1 MLARRSRNA
10 SYSRTSCL
18 SLNNQQTFVTEKAS
32 TDPELKYWV
41 AMHRVY
47 GIGPARF
54 RQLLRHFGS
63 IDIAWSA
70 PFSALVAAGIGQEN
84 ARSLEE
90 LRSKSDPDH
99 EIETLDRLGIS
110 ALRHDSPEYP
120 KSLAETYDPPP
131 VLYFK
136 GQLPA
141 TETNAVAVVG
151 SRRCTAYGREMT
163 KRIATGFAQTG
174 VAVYSGLARGIDGT
188 AHRATLDAGGRTVA
202 VVGGGLDSIY
212 PAEHERMAG
221 EMIEKGGAV
230 VSEYPVGVRPK
241 PEHFPRRN
249 RVISGLTRGVV
260 VVEAARKSGA
270 MLTVKWALEQDRE
283 VFAVPG
289 SALSVNSEGPNWLIQ
304 QGAKLTTSH
313 LDVLEELNISPVLP
327 EPANGNSE
335 PAQGE
340 LGVDSLARKNN
351 GTDIEY
357 RVHGHL
363 SSIGE
368 PCHADEIS
376 RSTGLPVAE
385 VSSALSVLGL
395 KGLVDE
401 VGPMTFLA
409 RTTSGAN

>member
-1 MLARRSRNA
+1 MLAPRDQNTRHKSEER
-10 SYSRTSCL
+10 L
-18 SLNNQQTFVTEKAS
+18 SLNSQKTLLTGATS
-32 TDPELKYWV
+32 PDPELKYWV

-63 IDIAWSA
+63 IDVAWSA
-70 PFSALVAAGIGQEN
+70 PFSALVASGIGQEN

-90 LRSKSDPDH
+90 LRSQSDPDH
-99 EIETLDRLGIS
+99 QMETLERLGIN
-110 ALRHDSPEYP
+110 ALRLDSPEYP

-131 VLYFK
+131 VLYFR
-136 GQLPA
+136 GQLPVN
-141 TETNAVAVVG
+141 EMNAVAVVG

-163 KRIATGFAQTG
+163 NRIATGLAQSG
-174 VAVYSGLARGIDGT
+174 VCVFSGLARGIDGT
-188 AHRATLDAGGRTVA
+188 AHRAALDAGGCTVA

-212 PAEHERMAG
+212 PAEHERMAV
-221 EMIEKGGAV
+221 EMVEKGGAV

-313 LDVLEELNISPVLP
+313 MDVLEELSITPPLA
-327 EPANGNSE
+327 EPATENGE
-335 PAQGE
+335 PVQGE
-340 LGVDSLARKNN
+340 LGVDSLARKDN

-363 SSIGE
+363 TSVGA

-376 RSTGLPVAE
+376 RSTSIPVSE
-385 VSSALSVLGL
+385 VTSALSVLGL

-401 VGPMTFLA
+401 VGPMTYLSRA
-409 RTTSGAN
+409 SSGSN

>member
-1 MLARRSRNA
+1 M
-10 SYSRTSCL
+10 
-18 SLNNQQTFVTEKAS
+18 SLNNQQTLPETIA

-63 IDIAWSA
+63 IDVAWSA

-90 LRSKSDPDH
+90 LRSQSDPDH
-99 EIETLDRLGIS
+99 EMETLERLGIS
-110 ALRHDSPEYP
+110 ALRFDSPGYP

-131 VLYFK
+131 VLYFR
-136 GQLPA
+136 GELPA
-141 TETNAVAVVG
+141 TEQNAVAVVG
-151 SRRCTAYGREMT
+151 SRRCTAYGREMA
-163 KRIATGFAQTG
+163 KRISSGLVQSG

-188 AHRATLDAGGRTVA
+188 AHRAALEAGGRTVA

-212 PAEHERMAG
+212 PAEHEQMAR
-221 EMIEKGGAV
+221 EMVGTGGAV

-249 RVISGLTRGVV
+249 RIISGLTRGVV
-260 VVEAARKSGA
+260 VVEAVRKSGA

-313 LDVLEELNISPVLP
+313 LDVLDELSISP
-327 EPANGNSE
+327 PAVKPADSKIE

-340 LGVDSLARKNN
+340 LGVDSLARKDN
-351 GTDIEY
+351 GIDIEY
-357 RVHGHL
+357 RVHEHL
-363 SSIGE
+363 SSVGA

-376 RSTGLPVAE
+376 RSTGIKVAE
-385 VSSALSVLGL
+385 VTSALAVLGL

-401 VGPMTFLA
+401 VGPMTYLN
-409 RTTSGAN
+409 RTASRSN